1 MSTGADTRPLIL
13 AVDPDGD
20 LYVAALREL
29 YGLDPQP
36 GDDDRR

>member
-1 MSTGADTRPLIL
+1 MVRGKAL
-13 AVDPDGD
+13 AARPDGD

-36 GDDDRR
+36 ADDDQR